1 MMALIGRRSDLARR
15 LHGARGISVIEVLL
29 ASLMLV
35 LVVVPI
41 LSMHESS
48 TRIFAR
54 GDAAAGMHQDLRRVM
69 GQMVRELRMAGYDPS
84 ATGSPAAFEVA
95 TANTV
100 RFIADAD
107 TDGTTE
113 RIEYT
118 YDAAARTVTRQF
130 WVWNEAAATWGSGSG
145 TLVMAREVNALTFTY
160 FDATDA
166 ATAVL
171 VDIRRVTV
179 AIDASHLVP
188 GYGPER
194 FTLVSEARA
203 RNLL

>member
-1 MMALIGRRSDLARR
+1 MMARTEPRGEVARR
-15 LHGARGISVIEVLL
+15 RRGGRGVSVIEMLL
-29 ASLMLV
+29 ATMMLV

-41 LSMHESS
+41 LSMHEGS

-54 GDAAAGMHQDLRRVM
+54 GDAAAGMHQDLRRTI

-84 ATGSPAAFEVA
+84 VTASPAAFEVA
-95 TANTV
+95 TAATV

-113 RIEYT
+113 RIEYA

-130 WVWNEAAATWGSGSG
+130 WVWDGAAWGPGSGP
-145 TLVMAREVNALTFTY
+145 LMVAREVDGLTFAY
-160 FDATDA
+160 FDATDGA
-166 ATAVL
+166 PAGL

-179 AIDASHLVP
+179 AINASHLVP
-188 GYGPER
+188 GYGLER
-194 FTLVSEARA
+194 YTLVSEARA